1 MTDEKKEGNESAG
14 NPGEVNKQRPWREIC
29 EQLLKEKQTENV
41 DHLLKEL
48 AQALDRRKR
57 D

>member
-1 MTDEKKEGNESAG
+1 MTDEKKEENESAG

-48 AQALDRRKR
+48 AEALDRRKR

>member
-1 MTDEKKEGNESAG
+1 MTEEKKEVNDGAG

-48 AQALDRRKR
+48 AQALERRKR

>member
-1 MTDEKKEGNESAG
+1 MTEEKKDVNDIAG
-14 NPGEVNKQRPWREIC
+14 DPGEVNKQRPWREIC

-48 AQALDRRKR
+48 AQALERRKR

>member
-1 MTDEKKEGNESAG
+1 MTEEKKDVNDIAG